1 MFYTW
6 TFDVIS
12 ASKERKLTK
21 DDFGGIKEEDT
32 IEEKV
37 KQITE
42 IYENQKESEKNIMYA
57 LAKTF

>member
-1 MFYTW
+1 M
-6 TFDVIS
+6 IS